1 MERVTPYGRR
11 VVKFANGTLKDVTP
25 SNNGPISTVYFTN
38 GDVKRAHPGGRVEY
52 FYKEGTRRGFPKSNH
67 GLTRL
72 FDYLSTRPSLKG
84 SILHTSRVHCLP
96 IQYAHLL
103 KTPKPD
109 PFLFNPSRHLA
120 HHAPGRRGGVPLP

>member
-84 SILHTSRVHCLP
+84 SILHTSQVLCFTEAGDCLSIHRP
-96 IQYAHLL
+96 IQYTHTQDSRL
-103 KTPKPD
+103 T
-109 PFLFNPSRHLA
+109 LFFYNRSTFP
-120 HHAPGRRGGVPLP
+120 RR